1 MYVGLTEAA
10 DAGRVASYPAF
21 NSQFLES
28 GPNCKTQSLWV
39 KGIQIVPNRGIYL
52 HLDFEI
58 LSLNNRV

>member
-52 HLDFEI
+52 H
-58 LSLNNRV
+58 